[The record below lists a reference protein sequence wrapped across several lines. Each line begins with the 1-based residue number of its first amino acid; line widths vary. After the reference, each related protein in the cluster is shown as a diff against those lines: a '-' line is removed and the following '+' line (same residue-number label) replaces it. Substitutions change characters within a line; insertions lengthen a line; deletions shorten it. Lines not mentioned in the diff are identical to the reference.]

1 MAQVFIISNQNRI
14 FFGKWDGV
22 MQPTCQIGERLRLEP
37 ANFFTDGYGLVRS
50 AAGINTAGRDLR
62 FPVPDANCCAA
73 GLAGETKNLSP
84 GSPFTANGK

>member
-1 MAQVFIISNQNRI
+1 
-14 FFGKWDGV
+14 

-50 AAGINTAGRDLR
+50 AAEINTAGRDLR

-73 GLAGETKNLSP
+73 GLAGATKKT
-84 GSPFTANGK
+84 FTGFAIYCEWEMTPEKWSVWNQILPNQENQH